1 MSTDALTQTMRSRI
15 LRGLAW
21 KVFSSGFRQLS
32 KIAVAVILAR
42 LLTPHDYGVAAMAL
56 VFSALVII
64 FADLALGAALV
75 QRRELS
81 ERDRS
86 TVFWTSTAIGLAF
99 TLGGV
104 VLSGPLAAFYG
115 EPEVQPLFAAL
126 SVSFLV
132 TALST
137 TQTAL
142 LTRTMDFRSLELRM
156 MAGTVAGGA
165 VGIYMAATGYGAWAI
180 IAQHLAMA
188 TVSTAL
194 LWAFSPW
201 RPRFVFSLASLRDL
215 GGFSL
220 NVFWTR
226 VIFYLNNNADN
237 ILIGRFLGSAAL
249 GIYAVAYNV
258 MIAPLSRIMA
268 PIVEVFTPA
277 FARMQDDPARIG
289 SVWLRAL
296 RLVATIMVPGMLG
309 LILVA
314 PEFVHIVLTD
324 RWAEAVPVIQILAW
338 VGLLQSMQRFN
349 SSVLQSR
356 DRTRTLLFC
365 SIVTVVA
372 SLCAFGIGLQWG
384 IVGVATAYAVSS
396 TFAEPYYAWRTMRT
410 VGVSVRTYLANLVG
424 VIEAALGM
432 VVCVLGTRVFLL
444 PEDMPAALR
453 LAILVVVGAAAY
465 LPLWA
470 WRAPEVVADVRG
482 QLRRRRKKAPP
493 LTPATA
499 EST

>member
-1 MSTDALTQTMRSRI
+1 MSSEPQAPSMRSRV

-21 KVFSSGFRQLS
+21 KAVSTGFRQLS

-56 VFSALVII
+56 VFSSLVII
-64 FADLALGAALV
+64 FADLALGAAIV
-75 QRRELS
+75 QARELS

-86 TVFWTSTAIGLAF
+86 TVFWTSAGIGLAF
-99 TLGGV
+99 TLAGV
-104 VLSGPLAAFYG
+104 AFAGPLAAFYG
-115 EPEVQPLFAAL
+115 EPEVAPLFAAL
-126 SVSFLV
+126 SVSFLL

-156 MAGTVAGGA
+156 MAGTVGGA
-165 VGIYMAATGYGAWAI
+165 VVGIYMAAAGYGAWAI
-180 IAQHLAMA
+180 IAQQLVLSI
-188 TVSTAL
+188 VSTAL

-201 RPRFVFSLASLRDL
+201 RPRFVFSLASLRNL

-237 ILIGRFLGSAAL
+237 IIIGRVLGSAAL

-258 MIAPLSRIMA
+258 MIAPLSRVMA
-268 PIVEVFTPA
+268 PVVEVFTPA
-277 FARMQDDPARIG
+277 FARMQDDVASIA

-309 LILVA
+309 LALVA
-314 PEFVHIVLTD
+314 PEFVHVVLTD
-324 RWAEAVPVIQILAW
+324 RWADAIPVIQILAW
-338 VGLLQSMQRFN
+338 VGLLQAMQRFN

-372 SLCAFGIGLQWG
+372 SLCAFGLGVQWG
-384 IVGVATAYAVSS
+384 IVGVAVAYAISS
-396 TFAEPYYAWRTMRT
+396 SLAEPYYAWRTMRT
-410 VGVSVRTYLANLVG
+410 VGVSVREYLANLKG

-432 VVCVLGTRVFLL
+432 VACVLGARLL
-444 PEDMPAALR
+444 LSEEMPPALR
-453 LAILVVVGAAAY
+453 LVLLVLVGALSY

-470 WRAPEVVADVRG
+470 WRAPEVLADVRG
-482 QLRRRRKKAPP
+482 LRRRRRTAAP

-499 EST
+499 DSPT